1 MESTYSFAG
10 MTLTEIFEIQS
21 LQSIFIK
28 FWYLGLTSDPIVA
41 PLDAPL
47 FRAIR
52 KSLTFANCFTFE
64 MPLRTYIQFTDRIL
78 TALEAIHPRPTF

>member
-41 PLDAPL
+41 P
-47 FRAIR
+47 
-52 KSLTFANCFTFE
+52 
-64 MPLRTYIQFTDRIL
+64 
-78 TALEAIHPRPTF
+78 